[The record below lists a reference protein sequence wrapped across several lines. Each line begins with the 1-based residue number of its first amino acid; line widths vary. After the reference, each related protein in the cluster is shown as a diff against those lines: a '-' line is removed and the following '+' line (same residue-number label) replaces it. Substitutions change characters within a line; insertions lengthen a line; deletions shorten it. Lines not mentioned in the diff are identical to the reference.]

1 MAPSTTAS
9 GAKSSSQSTTHLLQL
24 SSARGRIAERRSRW
38 QSTADRERL
47 LADTDVAQAASPAR
61 ILVIAT
67 REDLTI
73 LRETRHVLA
82 QRS

>member
-1 MAPSTTAS
+1 MKLLVCNTGSSTLKL
-9 GAKSSSQSTTHLLQL
+9 GLF
-24 SSARGRIAERRSRW
+24 E
-38 QSTADRERL
+38 ADRERL

-61 ILVIAT
+61 TLVIAT